1 MYCLFARGHLRMKI
15 HKCALAALIVTL
27 YCGAAGGHSFAASSA
42 AARSTA
48 NAGQPASGAPQGPGD
63 LGALVAAGT
72 LPDLRWPN
80 FTDYRDSVK
89 KFYDAGGYSLAWI
102 QNGKA
107 SHQAVSMILLFQ
119 QAASK
124 GLNPEDYD
132 APRWDARL
140 AKLQPTA
147 PKPSDT
153 DLAHID
159 LALTVCAMRYISD
172 LHIGRVNPQH
182 FKFGLTVGPKKYDL
196 AEELRTQVL
205 VSSDIPALMAKVEP
219 QYDGYRRAEDA
230 LVTYSKMATAGD
242 TQLMPVPQKGV
253 RPGSS
258 FAAMPQ
264 LVARLHQLGDL
275 PSSADPPADSTQY
288 KGAVVDAVKHFQ
300 HRHGLDSDGVLGK
313 GTVTELNTPLKTR
326 VQELQ
331 LTLERY
337 RWIPPD
343 FPEPPI
349 VVNIPEFQLRTLRR
363 QPASYLTM
371 RVVVGKAMR
380 TQTPVFANAMKYVIF
395 RPYWLVPTSI
405 LRNELIPK
413 TRRDPNYLADKG
425 FEVVDRSGNVVPS
438 SPATDDVIDG
448 LRSGSL
454 SVRQKPGPKNALG
467 LVKFIFPNQYNVY
480 LHSTPEQELFSRSRR
495 DFSHGCIRVEKPA
508 DLAAWVLRD
517 KPQWTMD
524 KIQAAMKT
532 GADNVQV
539 NFDKPIPV
547 LILYS
552 TAVVD
557 PDGEVR
563 FFDDIYG
570 YDKSLDKVLAN
581 GPPYPS

>member
-1 MYCLFARGHLRMKI
+1 MRIYKSG
-15 HKCALAALIVTL
+15 LAALIVTL
-27 YCGAAGGHSFAASSA
+27 YCGAATGHSLAASSPA
-42 AARSTA
+42 AGSTA
-48 NAGQPASGAPQGPGD
+48 GAVPIVGGASQGPGD
-63 LGALVAAGT
+63 LGALVDSGM

-89 KFYDAGGYSLAWI
+89 KFYSAGGYSLAWM
-102 QNGKA
+102 QSGKA
-107 SHQAVSMILLFQ
+107 NSQAVSMILLFQ

-132 APRWDARL
+132 ASRWDARL

-147 PKPSDT
+147 PKPSGT

-172 LHIGRVNPQH
+172 LHIGRVNPNH
-182 FKFGLTVGPKKYDL
+182 FKFGLTVGPTRYDL
-196 AEELRTQVL
+196 ADELRTQIL
-205 VSSDIPALMAKVEP
+205 VSSDIPAVIAKVEP
-219 QYDGYRRAEDA
+219 HYDGYRRVEDA
-230 LVTYSKMATAGD
+230 LIPYTKMATGGD
-242 TQLMPVPQKGV
+242 TPLIPVPQKGV

-275 PSSADPPADSTQY
+275 PSSADVPTDSTLY

-300 HRHGLDSDGVLGK
+300 HRHGLDPDTVLGK

-326 VQELQ
+326 LQ
-331 LTLERY
+331 QLNLTLERY

-349 VVNIPEFQLRTLRR
+349 IVNIPEFQLRTMRR

-380 TQTPVFANAMKYVIF
+380 TQTPVFAENMKYLIF

-405 LRNELIPK
+405 LRNETIPK
-413 TRRDPNYLADKG
+413 TLRDPNYLADNG
-425 FEVVDRSGNVVPS
+425 FEVVDQSGNVVPS
-438 SPATDDVIDG
+438 SPASDDVIDG
-448 LRSGSL
+448 LRSGSYR
-454 SVRQKPGPKNALG
+454 VRQKPGPKNALG

-517 KPQWTMD
+517 RPEWTMD

-532 GADNVQV
+532 GPDNVQM
-539 NFDKPIPV
+539 NLKKPIPV

-570 YDKSLDKVLAN
+570 YDMSLDKVLAN
-581 GPPYPS
+581 GPPYPG

>member
-1 MYCLFARGHLRMKI
+1 MKI
-15 HKCALAALIVTL
+15 HKSALAALIVSL
-27 YCGAAGGHSFAASSA
+27 CCGATSSSIAASSPA
-42 AARSTA
+42 ATA
-48 NAGQPASGAPQGPGD
+48 SAAQVAPTAPQGPGD
-63 LGALVAAGT
+63 LNALIAAGM

-89 KFYDAGGYSLAWI
+89 KFYAAGGNSLAWI

-107 SHQAVSMILLFQ
+107 SPQAVSMILLFQ

-132 APRWDARL
+132 ASRWDARL
-140 AKLQPTA
+140 TKLQPTS

-159 LALTVCAMRYISD
+159 LALTVSAMRYISD

-182 FKFGLTVGPKKYDL
+182 FKFGLTVGPKNYDL
-196 AEELRTQVL
+196 ADELRTQVL
-205 VSSDIPALMAKVEP
+205 PASDIPAVISKVEP
-219 QYDGYRRAEDA
+219 PYDGYRRAEAA
-230 LVTYSKMATAGD
+230 LITYSKMATAGD
-242 TQLMPVPQKGV
+242 APLIPVPQKGV
-253 RPGSS
+253 RPNST
-258 FAAMPQ
+258 FASMPQ
-264 LVARLHQLGDL
+264 LVARLRQLGDL
-275 PSSADPPADSTQY
+275 SAGADVPADSTLY
-288 KGAVVDAVKHFQ
+288 KGPVVDAVKHFQ
-300 HRHGLDSDGVLGK
+300 LRHGLDSDGVLGK

-326 VQELQ
+326 VQQLQ

-349 VVNIPEFQLRTLRR
+349 IVNIPEFQLRTMRR

-380 TQTPVFANAMKYVIF
+380 TQTPVFAENMKYLIF

-405 LRNELIPK
+405 LRNETIPK
-413 TRRDPNYLADKG
+413 TRRDPNYLGDNG
-425 FEVVDRSGNVVPS
+425 FEVVDGSGNVVPS
-438 SPATDDVIDG
+438 SPASDDVIDG
-448 LRSGSL
+448 LRSGSYR
-454 SVRQKPGPKNALG
+454 VRQKPGPKNALG

-480 LHSTPEQELFSRSRR
+480 LHSTPEQELFSRARR

-517 KPQWTMD
+517 RPEWTMD

-539 NFDKPIPV
+539 NLKQPIPV

-552 TAVVD
+552 TAVVE

-570 YDKSLDKVLAN
+570 YDKSLEKVLAS

>member
-1 MYCLFARGHLRMKI
+1 MKI
-15 HKCALAALIVTL
+15 HKSVLTTLIVTL
-27 YCGAAGGHSFAASSA
+27 CCVAAVGQCRAASSPA
-42 AARSTA
+42 ASPTA
-48 NAGQPASGAPQGPGD
+48 NAVPPAGAIQGPGD
-63 LGALVAAGT
+63 LRALVAAGT
-72 LPDLRWPN
+72 LSDLRWLN

-89 KFYDAGGYSLAWI
+89 KFYDASSYSLAWI
-102 QNGKA
+102 QSGKA
-107 SHQAVSMILLFQ
+107 SPQAVSMILLFQ
-119 QAASK
+119 QAGLK

-132 APRWDARL
+132 ASRWDGRL

-147 PKPSDT
+147 PKPSDA

-182 FKFGLTVGPKKYDL
+182 FKFGLTVGPTRYDL
-196 AEELRTQVL
+196 ADELRTQVL
-205 VSSDIPALMAKVEP
+205 PSSDIPAVITKVEP
-219 QYDGYRRAEDA
+219 NYDGYRRVEDA
-230 LVTYSKMATAGD
+230 LATYSKMSTAGD
-242 TQLMPVPQKGV
+242 TPLIPVPQKGV
-253 RPGSS
+253 RPGGS

-275 PSSADPPADSTQY
+275 PSSAAVPTDSTLY

-300 HRHGLDSDGVLGK
+300 HRHGLDTDGVLGK
-313 GTVTELNTPLKTR
+313 GTINELDTPLTTR
-326 VQELQ
+326 VQQLQ

-349 VVNIPEFQLRTLRR
+349 VVNIPAFQLRTLRR

-380 TQTPVFANAMKYVIF
+380 TQTPVFANTMKYLIF

-405 LRNELIPK
+405 LRNETIPK
-413 TRRDPNYLADKG
+413 TRRDPNYLADNG
-425 FEVVDRSGNVVPS
+425 FEVVDQSGNVVPS
-438 SPATDDVIDG
+438 SPASDDVIDG
-448 LRSGSL
+448 LRSGSFR
-454 SVRQKPGPKNALG
+454 VRQKPGPKNALG

-508 DLAAWVLRD
+508 ELAAWILRG

-524 KIQAAMKT
+524 KIQAAMKS
-532 GADNVQV
+532 GPDNVQV
-539 NFDKPIPV
+539 NLDKPIPV

-557 PDGEVR
+557 LGGEVR

>member
-1 MYCLFARGHLRMKI
+1 MMM
-15 HKCALAALIVTL
+15 HKFALAGLIVTL
-27 YCGAAGGHSFAASSA
+27 CCGAAANHCFAASSPAASSTVNAVPPGSA
-42 AARSTA
+42 AA
-48 NAGQPASGAPQGPGD
+48 QGPGD

-107 SHQAVSMILLFQ
+107 SPQAVSMILLFQ
-119 QAASK
+119 QAGLK

-132 APRWDARL
+132 ASRWDARL
-140 AKLQPTA
+140 AKLQPTV
-147 PKPSDT
+147 PKPSDA

-159 LALTVCAMRYISD
+159 VALTVSAMRYISD
-172 LHIGRVNPQH
+172 LHVGRVNPQH
-182 FKFGLTVGPKKYDL
+182 FKFGLTVGPAKYDL
-196 AEELRTQVL
+196 ADELRTQVL
-205 VSSDIPALMAKVEP
+205 PSSDIPGVIAKVEP
-219 QYDGYRRAEDA
+219 PYDGYRRVEDA
-230 LVTYSKMATAGD
+230 LATYSKMATTGD
-242 TQLMPVPQKGV
+242 TALIPVPQKGV
-253 RPGSS
+253 RPGSD

-264 LVARLHQLGDL
+264 LVARLRQLGDL
-275 PSSADPPADSTQY
+275 PSSADVPADSTMY

-300 HRHGLDSDGVLGK
+300 HRHGLDTDGVLGK
-313 GTVTELNTPLKTR
+313 GTVTELNAPLKVR
-326 VQELQ
+326 VQQLQ

-349 VVNIPEFQLRTLRR
+349 IVNIPEFQLRTLRR
-363 QPASYLTM
+363 QPASYLHM

-380 TQTPVFANAMKYVIF
+380 TQTPVFANEMKYLIF

-405 LRNELIPK
+405 LRNETIPK
-413 TRRDPNYLADKG
+413 TRRDPNYLGDNQ

-495 DFSHGCIRVEKPA
+495 DFSHGCIRVERPA

-517 KPQWTMD
+517 RPEWTMD
-524 KIQAAMKT
+524 KIQAAMQT
-532 GADNVQV
+532 GPDNVQV
-539 NFDKPIPV
+539 NLKKPIPV

-552 TAVVD
+552 TAVVE
-557 PDGEVR
+557 PEGEVR
-563 FFDDIYG
+563 FFGDIYG
-570 YDKSLDKVLAN
+570 YDNSLNKVLAN

>member
-1 MYCLFARGHLRMKI
+1 MKL
-15 HKCALAALIVTL
+15 CNSALAAIVAVL
-27 YCGAAGGHSFAASSA
+27 CLGAGTGHALAASSPA
-42 AARSTA
+42 AAAS
-48 NAGQPASGAPQGPGD
+48 AGQVAPAAAPQGFGD
-63 LGALVAAGT
+63 LGALIASGT
-72 LPDLRWPN
+72 LTDLRWPN

-89 KFYDAGGYSLAWI
+89 KFYAAGGDSLAWI

-107 SHQAVSMILLFQ
+107 SPQAVAMILVFQ
-119 QAASK
+119 QASSK
-124 GLNPEDYD
+124 GLNPDDYD
-132 APRWDARL
+132 ASRWDARL
-140 AKLQPTA
+140 AKLQARA
-147 PKPSDT
+147 PKPSDS
-153 DLAHID
+153 DLVHID
-159 LALTVCAMRYISD
+159 LALTVSAMRYISD

-196 AEELRTQVL
+196 ADELRTQL
-205 VSSDIPALMAKVEP
+205 LPASDITSVLAKVEP
-219 QYDGYRRAEDA
+219 HYDGYRRAEDA
-230 LVTYSKMATAGD
+230 LVTYSKMASAPD
-242 TQLMPVPQKGV
+242 AQPIPVPAKGV

-258 FAAMPQ
+258 YAAMPQ
-264 LVARLHQLGDL
+264 LVARLRQLGDL
-275 PSSADPPADSTQY
+275 SSSADVSANSGTY
-288 KGAVVDAVKHFQ
+288 SGSVVDAVKHFQ
-300 HRHGLDSDGVLGK
+300 HRHGLDADGVLGK
-313 GTVTELNTPLKTR
+313 GTVSQLNVPLKTR
-326 VQELQ
+326 VQQLQ

-349 VVNIPEFQLRTLRR
+349 IVNIPEFQLRTMRR

-371 RVVVGKAMR
+371 RVIVGKAMR
-380 TQTPVFANAMKYVIF
+380 TQTPVFAEDMKYLIF

-413 TRRDPNYLADKG
+413 TLRDPNYLADKG

-438 SPATDDVIDG
+438 SPASDDVIDG

-454 SVRQKPGPKNALG
+454 RVRQKPGPKNALG

-495 DFSHGCIRVEKPA
+495 DFSHGCIRVERPV

-517 KPQWTMD
+517 KPEWTMA
-524 KIQAAMKT
+524 KILAVMNS
-532 GADNVQV
+532 GPDNVQV
-539 NFDKPIPV
+539 NLNKPVPV

-570 YDKSLDKVLAN
+570 YDRSLEKVLAN
-581 GPPYPS
+581 GPPYPG